1 MINWAETRWRKA
13 RSCSGGQC
21 VEVAKVGGRYL
32 VRDSKAP
39 DGAVLS
45 FTEAEWLAFAEGVKK
60 GDFSFE

>member
-1 MINWAETRWRKA
+1 MIDWAETRWRRAK
-13 RSCSGGQC
+13 RCTGGNC

-39 DGAVLS
+39 AGVVLS
-45 FTEAEWLAFAEGVKK
+45 FTEAEWLAFTDGVKT